1 MGTETQDKGR
11 PDGHGELP
19 EDRREEIEDVGG
31 SKTYRTLD
39 EQEGRLSEAEER
51 FERQRRTIGLFLGP
65 IVFAVMLLI
74 PFDLEGNQHRLAAI
88 LAFVVVWWVTEAVPI
103 PVTALLGVV
112 LCALLEATPP
122 PPEDDTSVDVVFALF
137 TDDTVMLFIGS
148 FIIAQAMVVH
158 GLHRRLAFRVLSLS
172 WVGGNTFRIIL
183 AFGLIGALTSPVMS
197 NTAGAA
203 MMLPIALGVMGVV
216 GGMVASQARGEH
228 RVERLRFGAALM
240 LVITYSITVGGLLL
254 PIGSPP
260 NLIGR
265 ELLEAETN
273 EPITF
278 FEWFVM
284 ALPIVIVMF
293 VAVILICVLFNR
305 PEVKEVDGVEEYVAE
320 ERRKLGT
327 LKRGEKNTLL
337 VLAFAL
343 IGWFLPGLV
352 GIVAGDDSDAY
363 VQVSEAANE
372 GIVAIL
378 AAAALFVLPVDWA
391 RRRFTLN
398 WNQAS
403 RIDWGTVILF
413 GGGLVLGSLLSE
425 TGLAEVVGTSIS
437 DAIGVSSILGISI
450 VIVIV
455 AVLISETTSN
465 TASAAIVVPIAISIA
480 ASADLNPTIPA
491 LAAIFGANY
500 GFMLPV
506 STPPNAIVYSSGML
520 PITRMVKAGA
530 VFDIIGIVLCVIG
543 VITMANLVRL
553 A

>member
-1 MGTETQDKGR
+1 MAIDTEQRAPASGQNGESPEESLTGRGTYK
-11 PDGHGELP
+11 
-19 EDRREEIEDVGG
+19 
-31 SKTYRTLD
+31 TLD
-39 EQEGRLSEAEER
+39 EQHGRLSPAEER

-65 IVFAVMLLI
+65 IVLAAMLLI
-74 PFDLEGNQHRLAAI
+74 PFDLDGNQHRLAAI
-88 LAFVVVWWVTEAVPI
+88 LAFVVVWWVTEAIPI
-103 PVTALLGVV
+103 PMTALLGVV

-122 PPEDDTSVDVVFALF
+122 PPEGDSSVDVVFGLF

-158 GLHRRLAFRVLSLS
+158 GLHRRLAYRVLSLS
-172 WVGGNTFRIIL
+172 WVGGNTYRIIL
-183 AFGLIGALTSPVMS
+183 AFGLIGAITSPVMS

-203 MMLPIALGVMGVV
+203 MMLPIGLGVMGVV
-216 GGMVASQARGEH
+216 GGMVANQARGEQ

-240 LVITYSITVGGLLL
+240 LVITYGITVGGLLL

-265 ELLEAETN
+265 ELLETETG

-278 FEWFVM
+278 FEWFLM
-284 ALPIVIVMF
+284 ALPIVLVMF
-293 VAVILICVLFNR
+293 VAVVVIVLAFNR
-305 PEVKEVDGVEEYVAE
+305 PEVKEVEGVEEYVRE
-320 ERRKLGT
+320 ERGKLGR
-327 LKRGEKNTLL
+327 LSRGERNTLL

-352 GIVAGDDSDAY
+352 GIVAGDDSNAY
-363 VQVSEAANE
+363 TQVEEASNE

-378 AAAALFVLPVDWA
+378 AATLLFVLPVDWKK
-391 RRRFTLN
+391 RKFTLN

-403 RIDWGTVILF
+403 QIDWGTVILF
-413 GGGLVLGSLLSE
+413 GGGLVLGSLLSQ
-425 TGLAEVVGTSIS
+425 TGLAEVVGNSLS
-437 DAIGVSSILGISI
+437 DSIGVSSLFGITI

-455 AVLISETTSN
+455 AVLVSETTSN
-465 TASAAIVVPIAISIA
+465 TASAAIMVPIAISIA
-480 ASADLNPTIPA
+480 AASDVNPTIPA

-506 STPPNAIVYSSGML
+506 STPPNAIVYSSGLL
-520 PITRMVKAGA
+520 PITRMIKAGA
-530 VFDIIGIVLCVIG
+530 VFDIIGAVLCVVG
-543 VITMANLVRL
+543 VITMANLVGL

>member
-1 MGTETQDKGR
+1 
-11 PDGHGELP
+11 
-19 EDRREEIEDVGG
+19 
-31 SKTYRTLD
+31 
-39 EQEGRLSEAEER
+39 
-51 FERQRRTIGLFLGP
+51 
-65 IVFAVMLLI
+65 
-74 PFDLEGNQHRLAAI
+74 
-88 LAFVVVWWVTEAVPI
+88 
-103 PVTALLGVV
+103 
-112 LCALLEATPP
+112 
-122 PPEDDTSVDVVFALF
+122 
-137 TDDTVMLFIGS
+137 
-148 FIIAQAMVVH
+148 
-158 GLHRRLAFRVLSLS
+158 
-172 WVGGNTFRIIL
+172 
-183 AFGLIGALTSPVMS
+183 
-197 NTAGAA
+197 
-203 MMLPIALGVMGVV
+203 
-216 GGMVASQARGEH
+216 
-228 RVERLRFGAALM
+228 M

-278 FEWFVM
+278 LEWFVM

-293 VAVILICVLFNR
+293 IAVILICMLFNR
-305 PEVKEVDGVEEYVAE
+305 PEVKEVEGVEEYVAE

-343 IGWFLPGLV
+343 IGWFLPGIV
-352 GIVAGDDSDAY
+352 GIVAGDDSEAY
-363 VQVSEAANE
+363 AQVSEAANE

-403 RIDWGTVILF
+403 QIDWGTVILF
-413 GGGLVLGSLLSE
+413 GGGLVLGSLLSA
-425 TGLAEVVGTSIS
+425 TGLAEEVGTSIS
-437 DAIGVSSILGISI
+437 DATGVSSILGISI

-520 PITRMVKAGA
+520 PITRMIKAGA
-530 VFDIIGIVLCVIG
+530 VFDIIGIVLCVVG
-543 VITMANLVRL
+543 VIATANLVGL

>member
-1 MGTETQDKGR
+1 M
-11 PDGHGELP
+11 
-19 EDRREEIEDVGG
+19 
-31 SKTYRTLD
+31 S
-39 EQEGRLSEAEER
+39 
-51 FERQRRTIGLFLGP
+51 F
-65 IVFAVMLLI
+65 
-74 PFDLEGNQHRLAAI
+74 
-88 LAFVVVWWVTEAVPI
+88 
-103 PVTALLGVV
+103 

-172 WVGGNTFRIIL
+172 WVGGNTYRIVL

-216 GGMVASQARGEH
+216 GGLVAQQARGEH

-265 ELLEAETN
+265 ELLEAETG

-284 ALPIVIVMF
+284 ALPIVLVMF
-293 VAVILICVLFNR
+293 VAVIVICVLFNR
-305 PEVKEVDGVEEYVAE
+305 PEVKEVDGVEEYVDD
-320 ERRKLGT
+320 ERRKLGG
-327 LKRGEKNTLL
+327 LSRGEKNTLI
-337 VLAFAL
+337 VLTFAL
-343 IGWFLPGLV
+343 VGWFLPGLV

-363 VQVSEAANE
+363 VQVSEASNE

-378 AAAALFVLPVDWA
+378 AAALLFVLPVDWA
-391 RRRFTLN
+391 RRKVTLN
-398 WNQAS
+398 WNHPAQ
-403 RIDWGTVILF
+403 IDWGTVLLF

-425 TGLAEVVGTSIS
+425 KGLLRWW
-437 DAIGVSSILGISI
+437 AIPSPTR
-450 VIVIV
+450 
-455 AVLISETTSN
+455 SEYR
-465 TASAAIVVPIAISIA
+465 ASWGSR
-480 ASADLNPTIPA
+480 S
-491 LAAIFGANY
+491 
-500 GFMLPV
+500 
-506 STPPNAIVYSSGML
+506 
-520 PITRMVKAGA
+520 
-530 VFDIIGIVLCVIG
+530 
-543 VITMANLVRL
+543 
-553 A
+553 